1 MHVTFLSKISCMK
14 NSLEGNKN
22 LRKKM
27 TPQNSQLRLNMKS
40 YLGKFSLVRKNSS
53 TKQSS
58 YKKRVKKI

>member
-1 MHVTFLSKISCMK
+1 MK